1 MNATKEVAKTDNN
14 VKTLAPAKVAK
25 SAEETQKTAILETM
39 KRFAP
44 TQPTAEERIERI
56 RHFDA
61 MSERFKFLKSKANDL
76 KMFNAGND
84 KTNAK
89 IILKNANGFEFEVRN
104 TNVIDK
110 VTATMQ
116 TELNILLSDAES
128 EILTF
133 EI

>member
-1 MNATKEVAKTDNN
+1 MNNVKETAKAENN
-14 VKTLAPAKVAK
+14 VKTLNSVNVAK
-25 SAEETQKTAILETM
+25 ATEETQKTAIGEM
-39 KRFAP
+39 IKKFAP
-44 TQPTAEERIERI
+44 TPPTAEERIERS
-56 RHFDA
+56 RHFEA
-61 MSERFKFLKSKANDL
+61 MSERFKFLKLKSNDL
-76 KMFNAGND
+76 KMFMAGND

-89 IILKNANGFEFEVRN
+89 IILKNAQGFEFEVRN

-116 TELNILLSDAES
+116 NELNILLTDAES